1 MIYTVTCNPA
11 LDYVLRL
18 PAMVVGRVNRADT
31 QEMQFGGK
39 GINVC
44 AILHALEIPS
54 VAWGFV
60 GGFTGKEFCEAL
72 NRAGISHDFIELQ
85 EGQTRINVKIK
96 EQYETEINAQGPKV
110 SEMEQN
116 MLIAKTAALHSG
128 DFLILGGS
136 VSKGMPRDFYAQ
148 ILRALPSGVQCVV
161 DAEGSLLLD
170 CLEYQ
175 PFLIKP
181 NHHELAAMV
190 DSELKNEVSIL
201 DAAKELQKKGAR
213 NVLVSMAA
221 DGAILLDESGK
232 IYRAAAPKG
241 VVKNSTGA
249 GDSMVAG
256 FVAGFIRSKNA
267 AAALRLAVA
276 CGSATA
282 FSNTLA
288 TKAELEALYA

>member
-18 PAMVVGRVNRADT
+18 PVLTVGRVNRAT
-31 QEMQFGGK
+31 EQEMQFGGK

-44 AILHALEIPS
+44 AVLQALEIP
-54 VAWGFV
+54 ATALGFV
-60 GGFTGKEFCEAL
+60 AGFTGDAFCAAL
-72 NRAGISHDFIELQ
+72 DAAQVPHHFVHLEK
-85 EGQTRINVKIK
+85 GQTRINVKIK
-96 EQYETEINAQGPKV
+96 ETHETEINAQGPEITEK
-110 SEMEQN
+110 EKN
-116 MLIAKTAALHSG
+116 MLLSQIAALQFG
-128 DFLILGGS
+128 DFLVLGGS
-136 VSKGMPRDFYAQ
+136 VPQSLPNDFYAQ
-148 ILRALPSGVQCVV
+148 ILRHLPDGVQSVV
-161 DAEGSLLLD
+161 DAEGSLLMD
-170 CLEYQ
+170 CLPYH

-181 NHHELAAMV
+181 NHHELAQMV
-190 DSELKNEVSIL
+190 QKELHCEADIIA
-201 DAAKELQKKGAR
+201 AAKQLQNQGAR

-256 FVAGFIRSKNA
+256 FLAGIVQSQNMEI
-267 AAALRLAVA
+267 ALRLAIA

-282 FSNTLA
+282 FSDTLA
-288 TKAELEALYA
+288 TKAEIQALSV